1 MFLEESLW
9 IREVLGNL
17 EIPSGSRVLDVG
29 SNTRHYRNVIQPYI
43 DQNVFLP
50 LRERGCTI
58 FHLDVFEG
66 EGVDIICN
74 IANPEVDIVGHVG
87 GQYDVVI
94 CASTLTEIV
103 DRAFVAQ
110 RLAGV
115 VRKGGYLLVTVPFS
129 YRSSGPEDIRL
140 RLSLQELHTLFS
152 SSVRRG
158 LEVLASRVIRID
170 DKNKYPIYSVSH
182 VMWRLR
188 YWIKPFRW
196 KVSCMLYKVL

>member
-1 MFLEESLW
+1 VFLEESLW
-9 IREVLGNL
+9 IREVLGDL

-29 SNTRHYRNVIQPYI
+29 SSTRHYRNVIQPYI

-50 LRERGCTI
+50 LRERGCVV

-74 IANPEVDIVGHVG
+74 MANPEVDIIEHVG

-94 CASTLTEIV
+94 CASTLTEVMNRI
-103 DRAFVAQ
+103 FVAQ
-110 RLAGV
+110 RLAEV
-115 VRKGGYLLVTVPFS
+115 VREGGYLLVTVPFS
-129 YRSSGPEDIRL
+129 YRSSGPEDLRL
-140 RLSLQELHTLFS
+140 RLSVQELHTLFS
-152 SSVRRG
+152 SSVRRR
-158 LEVLASRVIRID
+158 LEVLASRVMRID
-170 DKNKYPIYSVSH
+170 DKNKYRTYSVFH

-196 KVSCMLYKVL
+196 KVSCILYKVL